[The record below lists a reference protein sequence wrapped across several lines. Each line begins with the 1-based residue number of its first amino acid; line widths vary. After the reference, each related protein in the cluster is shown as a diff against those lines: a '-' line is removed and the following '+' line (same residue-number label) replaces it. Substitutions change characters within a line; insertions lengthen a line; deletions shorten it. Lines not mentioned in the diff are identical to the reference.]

1 MSSHSKSS
9 RPTLPRPLA
18 AGLAAVLLMVAVE
31 NLARAQPAPA
41 SRPEWQDETRVH
53 EGTEAPTASMAIFP
67 DEPSAQALRREA
79 SPFYASL
86 SGTWKISCVTKPA
99 DRIPGFWQPGFDD
112 SAWKTIPVPSNV
124 EVQGFGIPI
133 YTNITYPWKV
143 ANPPVIPADFNPVSA
158 YRRAFTVPAAWQGRE
173 VFLTFDGVNSF
184 FYLWL
189 NGQKLGFSK
198 DSRTPA
204 TFRVT
209 PWLKAGENLLAVE
222 VFRWNDGSYL
232 EDQDFWRLSGLF
244 RDVYL
249 WSAPLLHIRD
259 FEVRTILD
267 AGFRDADLVV
277 RAAVQDAGGR
287 PMDGSLEAALF
298 DPAGHEVFRAPV
310 PKGGMGL
317 LTHGQDKN
325 TGLETRATPRE
336 GGEDFVLRQ
345 HIAGPLKWSAEM
357 PHLYTF
363 ALTLRDAAGKIQ
375 EVIPWR
381 VGFRSVE
388 TKNGQLLVNGR
399 PVLIRGVNRH
409 EWDPDLGQVVTRER
423 MIEDIRLMKQN
434 NINAVRTCHYP
445 NVPAWY
451 DLCDEYGL
459 YLIDEANIE
468 SHGMG
473 FEERSLAKNPLWGAA
488 HLDRTVR
495 MVERDKNHAAVIIW
509 SLGNEAGFG
518 ENFVRDYQWIKQ
530 RDPSRPVQY
539 EGDRSTSASDIVC
552 PMYPGIQ
559 TVRNYAALPREK
571 PFIMVEYAHAMGN
584 STGDIWAYWRP
595 IYEGAPFLQGGY
607 IWDWVDQGLRTP
619 VPASRKIER
628 IDNPKSLPLD
638 PKLGT
643 FLAYGGTF
651 GPPDFTSDGNFCA
664 NGLVNADRTPH
675 PGLAEVKKVY
685 QPIQMKA
692 GDLAKAE
699 VEVQNWNDFL
709 PAEAWLAGE
718 WRVVADGQ
726 VLQQGRF
733 DGLTLAPREKKTM
746 TLPVQPIAPAPGTEY
761 WLEISFRLKTATAWA
776 EAGHEVAWE
785 QFKLPW
791 SAPAAP
797 AAREFPPLQV
807 AEALERVVVAGD
819 GFSVAVDRK
828 TGLLVSL
835 KSGDAELLDRPL
847 GPHFWRAPVD
857 NDRGNNM
864 TNTDRSNSWNPGPGM
879 WRQAHETWELGAL
892 KVTQVAPGRVAI
904 AVDGALREPAC
915 AQRITWTILGSGD
928 VLVATSL
935 QPGNGPVPELPR
947 FGMQT
952 TLRAGFDHL
961 AWYGKGPQET
971 YWDRQDARVG
981 IYHGRVKDQYFDY
994 IKPQETGNKEAV
1006 RWLALADAQGR
1017 GLLAVGRPL
1026 LSANALHY
1034 TTDDLFCATQKED
1047 FYRYLMPDRDTITL
1061 NLDLKQ
1067 RGLGGDQS
1075 WGAMPH
1081 EEFRLNAWPIAYSY
1095 RLKVLRGGEDPVAL
1109 AKQSVE

>member
-86 SGTWKISCVTKPA
+86 GGTWKISCVTKPA

-249 WSAPLLHIRD
+249 WSAPPLHIRD

-267 AGFRDADLVV
+267 AGYRDADLVV

-451 DLCDEYGL
+451 DLCDE
-459 YLIDEANIE
+459 
-468 SHGMG
+468 
-473 FEERSLAKNPLWGAA
+473 
-488 HLDRTVR
+488 
-495 MVERDKNHAAVIIW
+495 
-509 SLGNEAGFG
+509 
-518 ENFVRDYQWIKQ
+518 
-530 RDPSRPVQY
+530 
-539 EGDRSTSASDIVC
+539 
-552 PMYPGIQ
+552 
-559 TVRNYAALPREK
+559 
-571 PFIMVEYAHAMGN
+571 
-584 STGDIWAYWRP
+584 
-595 IYEGAPFLQGGY
+595 
-607 IWDWVDQGLRTP
+607 
-619 VPASRKIER
+619 
-628 IDNPKSLPLD
+628 
-638 PKLGT
+638 
-643 FLAYGGTF
+643 
-651 GPPDFTSDGNFCA
+651 
-664 NGLVNADRTPH
+664 
-675 PGLAEVKKVY
+675 
-685 QPIQMKA
+685 
-692 GDLAKAE
+692 
-699 VEVQNWNDFL
+699 
-709 PAEAWLAGE
+709 
-718 WRVVADGQ
+718 
-726 VLQQGRF
+726 
-733 DGLTLAPREKKTM
+733 
-746 TLPVQPIAPAPGTEY
+746 
-761 WLEISFRLKTATAWA
+761 
-776 EAGHEVAWE
+776 
-785 QFKLPW
+785 
-791 SAPAAP
+791 
-797 AAREFPPLQV
+797 
-807 AEALERVVVAGD
+807 
-819 GFSVAVDRK
+819 
-828 TGLLVSL
+828 
-835 KSGDAELLDRPL
+835 
-847 GPHFWRAPVD
+847 
-857 NDRGNNM
+857 
-864 TNTDRSNSWNPGPGM
+864 
-879 WRQAHETWELGAL
+879 
-892 KVTQVAPGRVAI
+892 
-904 AVDGALREPAC
+904 
-915 AQRITWTILGSGD
+915 
-928 VLVATSL
+928 
-935 QPGNGPVPELPR
+935 
-947 FGMQT
+947 
-952 TLRAGFDHL
+952 
-961 AWYGKGPQET
+961 
-971 YWDRQDARVG
+971 
-981 IYHGRVKDQYFDY
+981 
-994 IKPQETGNKEAV
+994 
-1006 RWLALADAQGR
+1006 
-1017 GLLAVGRPL
+1017 
-1026 LSANALHY
+1026 
-1034 TTDDLFCATQKED
+1034 
-1047 FYRYLMPDRDTITL
+1047 
-1061 NLDLKQ
+1061 
-1067 RGLGGDQS
+1067 
-1075 WGAMPH
+1075 
-1081 EEFRLNAWPIAYSY
+1081 
-1095 RLKVLRGGEDPVAL
+1095 
-1109 AKQSVE
+1109 